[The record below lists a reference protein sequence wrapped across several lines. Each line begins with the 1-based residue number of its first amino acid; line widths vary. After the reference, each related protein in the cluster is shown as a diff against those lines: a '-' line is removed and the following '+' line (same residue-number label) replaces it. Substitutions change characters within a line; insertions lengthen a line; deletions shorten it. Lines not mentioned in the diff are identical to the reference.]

1 MKFQSDESEFKLM
14 LNNAIT
20 WFDELVKIN
29 RCQCSTSTF
38 IHNML
43 VKVYTETHADGK
55 MLWDKEMIEQ
65 AYPKVIVDIKQEQID
80 EILNIIRN
88 DVPIFIGR
96 KLKDG
101 K

>member
-1 MKFQSDESEFKLM
+1 
-14 LNNAIT
+14 
-20 WFDELVKIN
+20 
-29 RCQCSTSTF
+29 
-38 IHNML
+38 
-43 VKVYTETHADGK
+43 
-55 MLWDKEMIEQ
+55 MIEQ

-96 KLKDG
+96 RLKDG